1 MMDNHERRADPAHT
15 IPQLLMDTLPLTIRV
30 MSAQMRES
38 PHGLSIGH
46 LPILAALDEQPFT
59 QHQLAT
65 MMSVSSPTMSNTL
78 TTLEARGWI
87 IRQRSQE
94 DRRLVHTHL
103 TDAGRTVLHASKREM
118 EAQLEQ
124 MLTDLSAEEREQL
137 VNGLQ
142 VLQNIFYKALG
153 VIEAL
158 EHDWDEQRDKH
169 GK

>member
-1 MMDNHERRADPAHT
+1 MDNHERRADISHT

-38 PHGLSIGH
+38 RHGLSIGH

-59 QHQLAT
+59 QYQLAN

-78 TTLEARGWI
+78 TTLETRGWI

-103 TDAGRTVLHASKREM
+103 TDAGRTVLSASKREM
-118 EAQLEQ
+118 EVQLEQ
-124 MLTDLSAEEREQL
+124 MLADLSDEEREQL
-137 VNGLQ
+137 VGGLR

-153 VIEAL
+153 VIEQA
-158 EHDWDEQRDKH
+158 ENNK
-169 GK
+169 